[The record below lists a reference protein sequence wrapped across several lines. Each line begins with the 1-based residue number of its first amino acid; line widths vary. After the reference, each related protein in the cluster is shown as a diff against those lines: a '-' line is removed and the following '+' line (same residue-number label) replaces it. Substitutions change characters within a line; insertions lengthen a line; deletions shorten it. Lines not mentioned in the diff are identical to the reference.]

1 MVEPPRIQLLI
12 YVWISSKLAIFCIFI
27 SLVFLNFHFFSLHI
41 VVSFCFLKRPFKI
54 LKISCSYAQ
63 FDPFLFLMFQFWC
76 FKAGTGIAE
85 LIALEIS
92 KQVLAY

>member
-1 MVEPPRIQLLI
+1 M
-12 YVWISSKLAIFCIFI
+12 
-27 SLVFLNFHFFSLHI
+27 
-41 VVSFCFLKRPFKI
+41 VSFCFLKRPFKI

-76 FKAGTGIAE
+76 FKVGTGGIAE

-92 KQVLAY
+92 KQVPAY